1 MELPLSFQ
9 RPSDAN
15 WTQKWQEMV
24 KMGSSNPIGWPY
36 GMQFFFLS
44 LPWIKVMFAKNW
56 AEKCTFED
64 KIKKIWKFNSILPE
78 TLSSKVTRFSVTLFV
93 LPVKWSIKLLWMA
106 KILITNHR
114 LVSAKDWLSSL
125 SLWQDVLQC
134 LCLFV
139 CVWQHY
145 QLSSV

>member
-1 MELPLSFQ
+1 MQTGPKNGKRWS
-9 RPSDAN
+9 
-15 WTQKWQEMV
+15 KWAVPVQLADLTAC
-24 KMGSSNPIGWPY
+24 S
-36 GMQFFFLS
+36 FFFLS

-114 LVSAKDWLSSL
+114 LVSAKDCLSSL

-145 QLSSV
+145 QLSSVQYHSSSVLN